1 MLKWK
6 KQQKVDNA
14 LGIADENREKIKLQ
28 TFDLRCFNYKS
39 YFDNDWSQ
47 NYLIFQ
53 PIYNTCTRLAG
64 DTETIIALKSKRLSD
79 EIINPATLLG
89 NVLAPKLKWIHNSK
103 ISAKFKDGCL

>member
-53 PIYNTCTRLAG
+53 LVFTYFQIFGGTVDKIL
-64 DTETIIALKSKRLSD
+64 EWKSKGLPVKS
-79 EIINPATLLG
+79 ITTPATSGDSQSLF
-89 NVLAPKLKWIHNSK
+89 I
-103 ISAKFKDGCL
+103 IS